1 MPPPTVTPSRR
12 KTRVRD
18 NTLPPVPAL
27 PNVRVLS
34 LPPWNLV
41 LHHPRLVHP
50 SNSAQARAQTRPTRP
65 TQPNAPIRPCTTGV
79 QRRLKGDSCLFFV
92 CSCRASDVLPL
103 YMAWKDGEGT
113 VLWAAVD
120 AGAAA
125 GFDFLTLAVSAACW
139 DFKVGG
145 GGTMA
150 L

>member
-1 MPPPTVTPSRR
+1 
-12 KTRVRD
+12 
-18 NTLPPVPAL
+18 
-27 PNVRVLS
+27 
-34 LPPWNLV
+34 
-41 LHHPRLVHP
+41 
-50 SNSAQARAQTRPTRP
+50 
-65 TQPNAPIRPCTTGV
+65 
-79 QRRLKGDSCLFFV
+79 
-92 CSCRASDVLPL
+92 
-103 YMAWKDGEGT
+103 MAWKDGEGT